1 MLDKVTKACYNLFA
15 LFAVFTFFHLFNIK
29 ILKGF
34 YQATLK
40 GGGSINF
47 LKQTLLSPIFR
58 SIPFSIAIKLKQ
70 HAVKRKIIFSL
81 FHQ

>member
-1 MLDKVTKACYNLFA
+1 MLK
-15 LFAVFTFFHLFNIK
+15 IK

-40 GGGSINF
+40 GVAQSSF

-58 SIPFSIAIKLKQ
+58 SIPFSIAIRLKQ